1 MRRTRL
7 ALLAGA
13 SAAALGL
20 ALALIL
26 GGTFGKSTSGPSPSS
41 PPSTPTGSSP
51 QTGFDGAALP
61 TGIAAPGFALT
72 DQHGRHVALANY
84 RGQVVILSFLSATG
98 TGASPLIAQQIR
110 GAEDDLG
117 PGRQVPALALSADPA
132 ADIPV
137 RVHSFLAQ
145 AALSGRV
152 EYLTGT
158 PAQLRAIWRSYRVVP
173 MSAGRAAF
181 DRAAAVLLIDPRG
194 RERVLFGVEQLT
206 PEGLAHDVQRL
217 QAGS

>member
-13 SAAALGL
+13 SVAALAL

-26 GGTFGKSTSGPSPSS
+26 GGTFGKSTSDHSPSS
-41 PPSTPTGSSP
+41 LPSTLTGSSS

-72 DQHGRHVALANY
+72 DQHGRRVALADY

-110 GAEDDLG
+110 GAEDNL
-117 PGRQVPALALSADPA
+117 GRQIPALAVSADPA
-132 ADIPV
+132 ADTPT
-137 RVHSFLAQ
+137 RVHDFLAQ
-145 AALSGRV
+145 AALSGRM

-158 PAQLRAIWRSYRVVP
+158 PTQLRALWRAYRVTP

-181 DRAAAVLLIDPRG
+181 DRAAAVLLIDPHG
-194 RERVLFGVEQLT
+194 RERVLFGIEQLT
-206 PEGLAHDVQRL
+206 PEGLAHDLRQL
-217 QAGS
+217 QAGR